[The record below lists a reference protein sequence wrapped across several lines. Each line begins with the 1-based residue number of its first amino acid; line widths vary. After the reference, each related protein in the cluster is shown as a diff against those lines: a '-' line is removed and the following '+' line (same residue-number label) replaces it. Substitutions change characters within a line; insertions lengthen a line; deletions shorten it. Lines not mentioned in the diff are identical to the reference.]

1 MKFNDAPN
9 ISVAELLKIKGEW
22 TKGKDFA
29 EFVSEKLEVSSR
41 HAYTLIKKAADKK
54 EILRILLPD
63 RTVIY
68 GLPKFGSSA
77 EAFTSQSKNI
87 YPKMSYEVTQR
98 ITIDFQNGIY
108 MPPSYDRRLPT
119 VGFNIINQNEFPIKA
134 RIRIRMILGG
144 KDKGL
149 IPDPQGYYNGK
160 TALPFDPVPDGLQNG
175 SFSVLKQ
182 CADTDKKLTLQVSI
196 LATDP
201 SGGTHALSPK
211 SWTYNRKE
219 NCWFLEPK
227 TFFEEQWPQTTQQT
241 N

>member
-1 MKFNDAPN
+1 MKFNDVPN
-9 ISVAELLKIKGEW
+9 ISVAELLKIRGKW
-22 TKGKDFA
+22 TKSEDFA
-29 EFVSEKLEVSSR
+29 EFVTKKLEVSRR
-41 HAYTLIKKAADKK
+41 HTYNLIKKAVSKG
-54 EILRILLPD
+54 EILKIPLHD

-68 GLPKFGSSA
+68 GLPEFGPPT

-119 VGFNIINQNEFPIKA
+119 VGFNIINKNEFPIKA
-134 RIRIRMILGG
+134 RIKIRMILGG
-144 KDKGL
+144 KNKGL
-149 IPDPQGYYNGK
+149 IPDPKGYYNGK
-160 TALPFDPVPDGLQNG
+160 TVLPFDPVPDGLQNG

-182 CADTDKKLTLQVSI
+182 CADTDKELTLQVSI

-201 SGGTHALSPK
+201 SGGNRALSPK
-211 SWTYNRKE
+211 SWTYDRKE

-227 TFFEEQWPQTTQQT
+227 IFFEEQWPQPTQET